1 MMKNKRISIIVMILA
16 LSISMFSQTI
26 NYNGISDIMLAQS
39 DDAVESDET
48 EASTPRIKSKKKAVY
63 KDNMSPM
70 IASGLSLLLPGAGEF
85 YGKDYIRSGIF
96 LGIEAIAVSMWYVYD
111 SDGDDFTS
119 EFETFADGN
128 FSEDRYY
135 GGLMGMSQ
143 NFLDY
148 MNESDWI
155 NADEVYSLEY
165 FSNRDNWTYGDLISD
180 SLSIVDMLELSFKS
194 DNTETTGIVEGFNG
208 VNIYLYYLDDVFKQF
223 THNLPKTK
231 TQQYYEMVGK
241 YHQFACGWSD
251 FEGYSYNPDG
261 TVEMIDELVI
271 STAGD
276 STYVSRPKLV
286 EDGTMDSF
294 NYSEDSGYNSAAH
307 VDYYEDLRNEANIA
321 YEVGQN
327 WLMVTLLNHVAS
339 AFDAAYVIKSKYS
352 IETKLRIENNDK
364 ADALGLDNYKLTY
377 SVNW

>member
-1 MMKNKRISIIVMILA
+1 MKNKRISIIVMILGFA
-16 LSISMFSQTI
+16 IPMFSQAI
-26 NYNGISDIMLAQS
+26 NYSGISDIMLAQN
-39 DDAVESDET
+39 DDTVESVET
-48 EASTPRIKSKKKAVY
+48 EASTPRIKAKKKAEY

-119 EFETFADGN
+119 EFKTFADAN

-148 MNESDWI
+148 LNNSDWI
-155 NADEVYSLEY
+155 DASEVWSLDY
-165 FSNRDNWTYGDLISD
+165 FSNRDNWTWEEKD
-180 SLSIVDMLELSFKS
+180 SLSVVDILELSFRS
-194 DNTETTGIVEGFNG
+194 DDTDTPEHEGFNG
-208 VNIYLYYLDDVFKQF
+208 VNINLYNLDNAFKQF
-223 THNLPKTK
+223 THNLPSTK

-241 YHQFACGWSD
+241 YHQFACGWND
-251 FEGYSYNPDG
+251 FEGYETDDG
-261 TVEMIDELVI
+261 GNIIYYDDIVQ
-271 STAGD
+271 SGD
-276 STYVSRPKLV
+276 STITVSRPKLIG
-286 EDGTMDSF
+286 DGTVGTTNISF
-294 NYSEDSGYNSAAH
+294 NYSEDGGYNSASH
-307 VDYYEDLRNEANIA
+307 VDFYEDLRNEANIA
-321 YEVGQN
+321 YEAGQN

-352 IETKLRIENNDK
+352 VETKLRIENNDK
-364 ADALGLDNYKLTY
+364 ADALGIDNYKLTY
-377 SVNW
+377 SINW